1 MQWMALAE
9 KWLPKQYE
17 TEVMFGEM
25 KIFRI
30 PTLTLNVILQSF
42 GNTVNN
48 CSHSGS
54 EMDAELIMW

>member
-1 MQWMALAE
+1 
-9 KWLPKQYE
+9 
-17 TEVMFGEM
+17 MFGEM

-54 EMDAELIMW
+54 EMDAELIM